1 MQIGRNLTDPF
12 DGFLVDK
19 KFVILGRVGNWRGD
33 PQAGGKAVADGFRQL
48 PVPQSR
54 P

>member
-1 MQIGRNLTDPF
+1 MQIGRNLTDPV
-12 DGFLVDK
+12 DGFPTGK
-19 KFVILGRVGNWRGD
+19 KLLIIGRVGNWRGD
-33 PQAGGKAVADGFRQL
+33 PQAGGLAVTDCFRQL